1 MEVDGINAS
10 QLHLNLMYCTLQ
22 LYLCLGMKTYILAIW
37 LSVNDYVVIYI
48 NHYFLYIGRG
58 MYLSNAQ

>member
-1 MEVDGINAS
+1 MEVDGIDAS

-22 LYLCLGMKTYILAIW
+22 LHLCLGMKTYILAIR

-48 NHYFLYIGRG
+48 NHLALFSIHWSR
-58 MYLSNAQ
+58 NVFV